1 MTDYPIT
8 LHLQSP
14 TGNTRRVAQVLSD
27 ALISKQELTI
37 IGVPVYAGRVPNLM
51 LPWLRSLEGRGR
63 QAVAIVTYG
72 GRHYDDALIEL
83 VDILN
88 DQGFTVIGAGAFVAS
103 HSFDK
108 SLIKSR
114 PNAEDWV
121 AVREF
126 AAAIKQRQLTLWLAN
141 ASGQPA
147 ELNVNCQPSE
157 SVATGGPLDL
167 SLLGMG
173 QRPYRS
179 YLMPTDRDGQLIDF
193 KNIKP
198 EVDMARCTRCGLC
211 VASCMLGSIP
221 KEAPQTTTGKCTKC
235 NACVQI
241 CPEVA
246 RQFIDQGY
254 LDHLEELRFICNE
267 KSPNVWTTG

>member
-1 MTDYPIT
+1 MTHNPIT
-8 LHLQSP
+8 LQLQSP
-14 TGNTRRVAQVLSD
+14 TGHTALLAQVLSD
-27 ALISKQELTI
+27 ALRSKEELAI

-51 LPWLRSLEGRGR
+51 IPWLKTLLGHGK
-63 QAVAIVTYG
+63 QAIAIVTYG

-88 DQGFTVIGAGAFVAS
+88 AQGFNVIGAGAFVAS

-108 SLIKSR
+108 SLMKTR

-121 AVREF
+121 EVRKF
-126 AAAIKQRQLTLWLAN
+126 AAAIKQRQLSLCLTN
-141 ASGQPA
+141 GSGQPT
-147 ELNVNCQPSE
+147 EPIVNGPHAE

-167 SLLGMG
+167 SILAMG
-173 QRPYRS
+173 QRPYQP
-179 YLMPTDRDGQLIDF
+179 YLIPTNRDGQPIDF

-198 EVDMARCTRCGLC
+198 EVDMARCTRCGIC

-221 KEAPQTTTGKCTKC
+221 LEAPQTTTGKCTKC
-235 NACVQI
+235 NACVQS
-241 CPEVA
+241 CPEGA
-246 RQFIDQGY
+246 RKFSDLGY
-254 LDHLEELRFICNE
+254 LDHLDELRSICNE

>member
-1 MTDYPIT
+1 MTLTYNPIT

-72 GRHYDDALIEL
+72 GRHYDDALIEF

-121 AVREF
+121 AVHEF

-147 ELNVNCQPSE
+147 DLNAN
-157 SVATGGPLDL
+157 GGPLDL
-167 SLLGMG
+167 SILDMG
-173 QRPYRS
+173 QRPYRP
-179 YLMPTDRDGQLIDF
+179 YLMPTDRDGQPIDF

-198 EVDMARCTRCGLC
+198 EVNMTRCTRCGIC

-221 KEAPQTTTGKCTKC
+221 QEAPQTTTGKCTKC

-241 CPEVA
+241 CPVGA
-246 RQFIDQGY
+246 RRFSDPGY
-254 LDHLEELRFICNE
+254 LDHLDELRSICNE